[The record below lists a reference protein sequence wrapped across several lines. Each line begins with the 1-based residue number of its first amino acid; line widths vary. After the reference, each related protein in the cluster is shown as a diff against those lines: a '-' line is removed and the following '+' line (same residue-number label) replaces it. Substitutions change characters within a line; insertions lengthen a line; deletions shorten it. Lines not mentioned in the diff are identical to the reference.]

1 MIRYSTQPRRLRV
14 SALAAVAN
22 PSYARVDTWNLLD
35 DACRHLAE
43 VDLAGLD
50 KTHDVARVKRLLDR
64 IAAYERYWLYP
75 GAENLA
81 IFRAHLDSLSTV
93 RLTEEVS
100 LAVRL
105 LSEYGDRAGLFDT
118 SAPLDDQ
125 ELVAQAK
132 QQHFYTV
139 LLADDAPSTA
149 PDSLAE
155 CLRAL
160 RNPSDDVQFEILVVP
175 SVEDAITA
183 VALNGEIQAAII
195 RDDLPLRSRDRL
207 PLMNTLLGPNEDADG
222 VIPDR
227 ANDWV
232 ECGEWIRELRP
243 HIDLYLLTDE
253 SIAAGD
259 DTEPDVYD
267 RTFYRL
273 NDVTDL
279 HSTVLAGL
287 RNRYATPFFDALRA
301 YAAAPVGQFH
311 ALPVAR
317 GASIFNSRSLQ
328 DMGEFYGRNIFMA
341 ETSTTSGGLDSLLD
355 PHGNIKKAM
364 DKAAKTWNA
373 DHTYFVTNGTSTA
386 NKIVVQSLTRPG
398 DIVLIDRNCHKSH
411 HYGLVLAGAYPLY
424 LDAYPL
430 PQFAI
435 YGAVS
440 LRTIKQT
447 LLDLEAAGQL
457 HRVRMLLLTNCTFD
471 GVVYNPLQVMQE
483 VLAIKPDICFLWDEA
498 WYAFATAVPWA
509 RQRTAMVAAE
519 RLEQMLA
526 SPDYVEQYRKW
537 AASMQ
542 GVDRSEWIEREL
554 LPDPATAR
562 VRVYATH
569 STHKSLSALRQA
581 SMIHVRDQDFNA
593 LTRDAFGEAFLTHTS
608 TSPNQQ
614 LLASLDLARRQ
625 VDIEGF
631 QLVRQVYD
639 MALVFRHRVRK
650 DRLISKWFRI
660 LDESDLVP
668 EEFRASSVSSYREV
682 RQGALA
688 EWNEAWRS
696 DQFVLDATRVTLFVG
711 ATGMNGYDFR
721 EKILMERFGIQINKT
736 SINSVLL
743 IFTIGVTW
751 SSVHYLLDVLRRV
764 ATDFDRIQ
772 KEASAADRALQRR
785 HVEEITEDLPHLPD
799 FSEFDV
805 AFRPV
810 DECNFGDMR
819 SAFYAGYEES
829 DREHVLIGTAG
840 RRLAEGKNLVSTTF
854 VVPYPPGFPVLVPGQ
869 VVSKEIV
876 YFLAQLDVK
885 EIHGYNPDLG
895 LSVFTDTAL
904 ARMEA
909 QRNAATA
916 AVGSVTAAFELPA
929 DASGVNGAHK
939 GRPGGAG
946 GAGRGVRG
954 AHRPVGYTAVDALDE
969 GVPAGRGLVPATRT
983 QRAERAD
990 DGGDQ
995 HPGHRSM
1002 LTARRACSTNHVGAS
1017 LGRGR

>member
-22 PSYARVDTWNLLD
+22 PSYARIDTWNLLD

-50 KTHDVARVKRLLDR
+50 KTHDVARVKRLMDR

-75 GAENLA
+75 GAANLA
-81 IFRAHLDSLSTV
+81 VFRAHLESLSTV

-160 RNPSDDVQFEILVVP
+160 RCPSDDVQFEILVVP

-259 DTEPDVYD
+259 DTEPDIYD

-440 LRTIKQT
+440 LHTIKQA

-509 RQRTAMVAAE
+509 RQRTAMVSAE

-526 SPDYVEQYRKW
+526 SPEYAAEHRKW
-537 AASMQ
+537 AASMA
-542 GVDRSEWIEREL
+542 GVDRSEWVEREL
-554 LPDPATAR
+554 MPDPAAAR

-593 LTRDAFGEAFLTHTS
+593 LTRDSFGEAFLTHTS

-668 EEFRASSVSSYREV
+668 EEFRESAVSSTASI

-696 DQFVLDATRVTLFVG
+696 DHFVLDPTRVTLFVG
-711 ATGMNGYDFR
+711 KTGMNGYDFR

-764 ATDFDRIQ
+764 AIDFDRIE
-772 KEASAADRALQRR
+772 KAASVADRALQER

-829 DREHVLIGTAG
+829 DREHVLIGMAG
-840 RRLAEGKNLVSTTF
+840 RRLAEGKTLVSTTF

-895 LSVFTDTAL
+895 LSVFTETAL

-909 QRNAATA
+909 QRNAAMA

-929 DASGVNGAHK
+929 DASGTNGA
-939 GRPGGAG
+939 RNNGAN
-946 GAGRGVRG
+946 
-954 AHRPVGYTAVDALDE
+954 DAS
-969 GVPAGRGLVPATRT
+969 GVPSA
-983 QRAERAD
+983 AD
-990 DGGDQ
+990 
-995 HPGHRSM
+995 S
-1002 LTARRACSTNHVGAS
+1002 S
-1017 LGRGR
+1017 

>member
-1 MIRYSTQPRRLRV
+1 MDRDGRRPRRLHV

-22 PSYARVDTWNLLD
+22 PSYSRIDTWNLLD
-35 DACRHLAE
+35 DACHQLAV
-43 VDLAGLD
+43 VDRAGLD
-50 KTHDVARVKRLLDR
+50 TSHEAARAKRLINRLS
-64 IAAYERYWLYP
+64 AYERYWIYP
-75 GAENLA
+75 GAANLA
-81 IFRAHLDSLSTV
+81 VFREYLDNLATVSL
-93 RLTEEVS
+93 EEKVS

-105 LSEYGDRAGLFDT
+105 LSEYGDRAALFDT
-118 SAPLDDQ
+118 SASLADQ
-125 ELVAQAK
+125 ELVARAK
-132 QQHFYTV
+132 EQQFYTV
-139 LLADDAPSTA
+139 LLADDSPPTA
-149 PDSLAE
+149 PEGLAE
-155 CLRAL
+155 SLRAL
-160 RNPSDDVQFEILVVP
+160 RDPSDDVQIEFLIVT

-195 RDDLPLRSRDRL
+195 RHDIRLRSHDRV
-207 PLMNTLLGPNEDADG
+207 PLMNTLLGVNDEVVAT
-222 VIPDR
+222 DR
-227 ANDWV
+227 THDYV

-243 HIDLYLLTDE
+243 SIDLYLLTDE
-253 SIAAGD
+253 SIAAETED
-259 DTEPDVYD
+259 EPDVYD

-279 HSTVLAGL
+279 YSTVLAGI
-287 RNRYATPFFDALRA
+287 RNRYTTPFFDALRA
-301 YAAAPVGQFH
+301 YAARPAGQFH
-311 ALPVAR
+311 ALPIAR
-317 GASIFNSRSLQ
+317 GASIFNSKSLH

-355 PHGNIKKAM
+355 PHGNIRKAM

-373 DHTYFVTNGTSTA
+373 NQTYFVTNGTSTA
-386 NKIVVQSLTRPG
+386 NKIVVQALTRPG

-424 LDAYPL
+424 LDAYELQPY
-430 PQFAI
+430 AI

-440 LRTIKQT
+440 LQTIKRA

-457 HRVRMLLLTNCTFD
+457 GRVRMLLLTNCTFD
-471 GVVYNPLQVMQE
+471 GVVYNPRRVMEE

-519 RLEQMLA
+519 QLESMLS
-526 SPDYVEQYRKW
+526 SPAYVREYQTWRK
-537 AASMQ
+537 AMPGFEPGEA
-542 GVDRSEWIEREL
+542 RAEWIEHRL
-554 LPDPATAR
+554 LPDPTRAR

-581 SMIHVRDQDFNA
+581 SMVHIRDQDFKA

-631 QLVRQVYD
+631 QLVRNVYD

-668 EEFRASSVSSYREV
+668 DQFRLSAVSSYRQV

-696 DQFVLDATRVTLFVG
+696 DQFVLDATRVTLYVG
-711 ATGMNGYDFR
+711 QTGMNGYDFR
-721 EKILMERFGIQINKT
+721 EKILMDRFGIQINKT

-764 ATDFDRIQ
+764 ATDFDRS
-772 KEASAADRALQRR
+772 ECAASKDDRALQQRR
-785 HVEEITEDLPHLPD
+785 VEEITEDLPPLPD

-805 AFRPV
+805 AFRPGGASS
-810 DECNFGDMR
+810 FGDMR
-819 SAFYAGYEES
+819 AAFYAGYEES
-829 DREHVLIGTAG
+829 DREHVLAG
-840 RRLAEGKNLVSTTF
+840 EAARRLADGKTLVSTTF

-869 VVSKEIV
+869 VVSKQIL

-885 EIHGYNPDLG
+885 EIHGYDHDLG
-895 LSVFTDTAL
+895 LSVFTEAALKRITA
-904 ARMEA
+904 
-909 QRNAATA
+909 
-916 AVGSVTAAFELPA
+916 
-929 DASGVNGAHK
+929 
-939 GRPGGAG
+939 
-946 GAGRGVRG
+946 
-954 AHRPVGYTAVDALDE
+954 
-969 GVPAGRGLVPATRT
+969 
-983 QRAERAD
+983 
-990 DGGDQ
+990 
-995 HPGHRSM
+995 
-1002 LTARRACSTNHVGAS
+1002 ARRAVAEANGNGNGSHVVAASTRAV
-1017 LGRGR
+1017 LG

>member
-50 KTHDVARVKRLLDR
+50 KTHDVARVKRLMDR

-81 IFRAHLDSLSTV
+81 VFRAHLESLSTV

-160 RNPSDDVQFEILVVP
+160 RCPSDDMQFEILVVP

-259 DTEPDVYD
+259 DSEPDVYD

-457 HRVRMLLLTNCTFD
+457 DRVRMLLLTNCTFD

-519 RLEQMLA
+519 RLEHMLA
-526 SPDYVEQYRKW
+526 SPEYVEEYRKW
-537 AASMQ
+537 AASMD

-554 LPDPATAR
+554 MPDPASAR

-668 EEFRASSVSSYREV
+668 EEFRESSVSSYREV

-764 ATDFDRIQ
+764 AIDFDRTE
-772 KEASAADRALQRR
+772 KAASVADRALQQR

-819 SAFYAGYEES
+819 SAFYAGYEEA
-829 DREHVLIGTAG
+829 DREHVLIGMAG
-840 RRLAEGKNLVSTTF
+840 RRLAEGKTLVSTTF

-869 VVSKEIV
+869 AVSKEIV

-895 LSVFTDTAL
+895 LSVFTETAL

-909 QRNAATA
+909 QRNAAAA

-929 DASGVNGAHK
+929 DASGMNGA
-939 GRPGGAG
+939 RNGA
-946 GAGRGVRG
+946 
-954 AHRPVGYTAVDALDE
+954 PAVPS
-969 GVPAGRGLVPATRT
+969 V
-983 QRAERAD
+983 AD
-990 DGGDQ
+990 N
-995 HPGHRSM
+995 
-1002 LTARRACSTNHVGAS
+1002 T
-1017 LGRGR
+1017 

>member
-50 KTHDVARVKRLLDR
+50 KTHDVARVKRLMDR
-64 IAAYERYWLYP
+64 IGAYERYWLYP
-75 GAENLA
+75 GAANLA
-81 IFRAHLDSLSTV
+81 TFRAHLDSLSTV

-125 ELVAQAK
+125 ELVAQAR

-160 RNPSDDVQFEILVVP
+160 RSPSDDVQFEVLVVP

-207 PLMNTLLGPNEDADG
+207 PLMNTLLGPNEDVDG

-259 DTEPDVYD
+259 DVEPDVYD

-287 RNRYATPFFDALRA
+287 RNRYATPFFDALRV

-317 GASIFNSRSLQ
+317 GASIFNSKSLQ

-364 DKAAKTWNA
+364 DKAAHTWNA
-373 DHTYFVTNGTSTA
+373 EHTYFVTNGTSTA

-457 HRVRMLLLTNCTFD
+457 DRVRMLLLTNCTFD

-509 RQRTAMVAAE
+509 RQRTAMVSAE
-519 RLEQMLA
+519 RLEQLLAAPEYAVEHQNWLA
-526 SPDYVEQYRKW
+526 SME
-537 AASMQ
+537 
-542 GVDRSEWIEREL
+542 GVNRSEWVERAL
-554 LPDPATAR
+554 LPDPGRAR

-569 STHKSLSALRQA
+569 STHKSLSAFRQA
-581 SMIHVRDQDFNA
+581 SMIHVRDQDFNSRA
-593 LTRDAFGEAFLTHTS
+593 RDAFGEAFLTHTS

-625 VDIEGF
+625 VDMEGF

-650 DRLISKWFRI
+650 DRLISKWFSI

-668 EEFRASSVSSYREV
+668 EEFRASTVSSTASI

-696 DQFVLDATRVTLFVG
+696 DQFVLDPTRVTLFIG
-711 ATGMNGYDFR
+711 NTGMTGFDFR
-721 EKILMERFGIQINKT
+721 EKVLMERFGIQINKT

-764 ATDFDRIQ
+764 AIDLDRIE
-772 KEASAADRALQRR
+772 KAASVADRALQKR

-810 DECNFGDMR
+810 DECKFGDMR

-829 DREHVLIGTAG
+829 DREYVQIGSAG
-840 RRLAEGKNLVSTTF
+840 RRLAEGKTLVSTTF

-876 YFLAQLDVK
+876 YFLAQLDIK

-895 LSVFTDTAL
+895 LSVFTETAL

-909 QRNAATA
+909 QRNAAMA

-929 DASGVNGAHK
+929 DASATNGARTNGVNDA
-939 GRPGGAG
+939 P
-946 GAGRGVRG
+946 
-954 AHRPVGYTAVDALDE
+954 AVPS
-969 GVPAGRGLVPATRT
+969 V
-983 QRAERAD
+983 AES
-990 DGGDQ
+990 G
-995 HPGHRSM
+995 
-1002 LTARRACSTNHVGAS
+1002 
-1017 LGRGR
+1017 

>member
-1 MIRYSTQPRRLRV
+1 MNRHRARPRRLRV

-22 PSYARVDTWNLLD
+22 PSYTRLDTWNLLD

-43 VDLAGLD
+43 VDLGKLD
-50 KTHDVARVKRLLDR
+50 IDHDLARVRRLMDR
-64 IAAYERYWLYP
+64 LAAYERYWLYP
-75 GAENLA
+75 GAGNLA
-81 IFRAHLDSLSTV
+81 TFRAHLESLSTV
-93 RLTEEVS
+93 RLAEEVS

-118 SAPLDDQ
+118 SSSLAEQ

-132 QQHFYTV
+132 HQQFYTV
-139 LLADDAPSTA
+139 LLADDAPVTA
-149 PDSLAE
+149 PDNLAE

-160 RNPSDDVQFEILVVP
+160 RGPADDVQFELLVVG
-175 SVEDAITA
+175 SIEDAITA

-195 RDDLPLRSRDRL
+195 RDDVPLRSRDRV
-207 PLMNTLLGPNEDADG
+207 PLMRTLLGTDG
-222 VIPDR
+222 DETP
-227 ANDWV
+227 AGETHDWV
-232 ECGEWIRELRP
+232 ECAESIRELRP
-243 HIDLYLLTDE
+243 TIDLYLLTDE
-253 SIAAGD
+253 SIAAETED
-259 DTEPDVYD
+259 EPDLYD

-287 RNRYATPFFDALRA
+287 RNRFATPFFDALRA
-301 YAAAPVGQFH
+301 YASAPVGQFH

-317 GASIFNSRSLQ
+317 GASIFNSKSLQ

-341 ETSTTSGGLDSLLD
+341 ETSSTSGGLDSLLD

-364 DKAAKTWNA
+364 DKAAVTWNA
-373 DHTYFVTNGTSTA
+373 NQTYFVTNGTSTA
-386 NKIVVQSLTRPG
+386 NKIVVQALTRPG

-430 PQFAI
+430 TQYAI

-440 LRTIKQT
+440 LHTIKKT
-447 LLDLEAAGQL
+447 LLGLEAAGQL

-471 GVVYNPLQVMQE
+471 GVVYNPRRVMEE

-509 RQRTAMVAAE
+509 RQRTAMVSAD

-526 SPDYVEQYRKW
+526 SPEYAADYREW
-537 AASMQ
+537 SASME
-542 GVDRSEWIEREL
+542 GVDRSEWLTRRL
-554 LPDPATAR
+554 LPDPTRAR

-581 SMIHVRDQDFNA
+581 SMIHVRDQDFQA
-593 LTRDAFGEAFLTHTS
+593 RARDAFTEAFLTHTS

-631 QLVRQVYD
+631 ELVRHVYN

-650 DRLISKWFRI
+650 DPLISKWFRI

-668 EEFRASSVSSYREV
+668 DEFRSSLVSSYRQV

-696 DQFVLDATRVTLFVG
+696 DQFVLDPTRVTLFVG
-711 ATGMNGYDFR
+711 KTGMNGYDFR
-721 EKILMERFGIQINKT
+721 EKILMDRFGLQINKT

-764 ATDFDRIQ
+764 AGDFERGQ
-772 KEASAADRALQRR
+772 RGAGKEDRALQQRR
-785 HVEEITEDLPHLPD
+785 VEEITEDLPHLPD
-799 FSEFDV
+799 FSEFDI

-810 DECNFGDMR
+810 EAGSFGDMR
-819 SAFYAGYEES
+819 SAFYAGYEET
-829 DREHVLIGTAG
+829 DREHVQIGMAG
-840 RRLAEGKNLVSTTF
+840 RRLAEGKPLVSTAF

-869 VVSKEIV
+869 VISKEIV

-885 EIHGYNPDLG
+885 EIHGYNPELG
-895 LSVFTDTAL
+895 LSVFTETAL

-916 AVGSVTAAFELPA
+916 AVGSAFPVFELP
-929 DASGVNGAHK
+929 GAA
-939 GRPGGAG
+939 GARN
-946 GAGRGVRG
+946 GAGR
-954 AHRPVGYTAVDALDE
+954 AV
-969 GVPAGRGLVPATRT
+969 
-983 QRAERAD
+983 AEEA
-990 DGGDQ
+990 
-995 HPGHRSM
+995 
-1002 LTARRACSTNHVGAS
+1002 
-1017 LGRGR
+1017 

>member
-1 MIRYSTQPRRLRV
+1 
-14 SALAAVAN
+14 
-22 PSYARVDTWNLLD
+22 
-35 DACRHLAE
+35 
-43 VDLAGLD
+43 G
-50 KTHDVARVKRLLDR
+50 
-64 IAAYERYWLYP
+64 
-75 GAENLA
+75 
-81 IFRAHLDSLSTV
+81 LSTV

-100 LAVRL
+100 LATRL
-105 LSEYGDRAGLFDT
+105 LSEYGDRTALFDL
-118 SAPLDDQ
+118 SAPLADQ

-132 QQHFYTV
+132 QQQFYTV
-139 LLADDAPSTA
+139 LLADDAPCTA
-149 PDSLAE
+149 PDCLAD
-155 CLRAL
+155 AL
-160 RNPSDDVQFEILVVP
+160 RELRNAAEDIQFEILLAP

-195 RDDLPLRSRDRL
+195 RHDLPLRSRDRV
-207 PLMNTLLGPNEDADG
+207 PLMTTLLGANDEDEP
-222 VIPDR
+222 VVSDR
-227 ANDWV
+227 SHDWV

-253 SIAAGD
+253 SIAAGRD
-259 DTEPDVYD
+259 DELDLYD

-279 HSTVLAGL
+279 HSTVIAGL
-287 RNRYATPFFDALRA
+287 RNRFSTPFFDALRA
-301 YAAAPVGQFH
+301 YASAPVGQFH
-311 ALPVAR
+311 ALPIAR
-317 GASIFNSRSLQ
+317 GASIFNSKSLQ

-364 DKAAKTWNA
+364 DKAAITWNA
-373 DHTYFVTNGTSTA
+373 NHTYFVTNGTSTA

-435 YGAVS
+435 YGAVPLS
-440 LRTIKQT
+440 TIKKA

-457 HRVRMLLLTNCTFD
+457 HKVRMLLLTNCIFD
-471 GVVYNPLQVMQE
+471 GVVYNPRRVMEE

-509 RQRTAMVAAE
+509 RQRTAMVSAE
-519 RLEQMLA
+519 HLEQKLA
-526 SPDYVEQYRKW
+526 SAEYRAEYRDW
-537 AASMQ
+537 LASME
-542 GVDRSEWIEREL
+542 GVPRSEWADRQL
-554 LPDPATAR
+554 LPDPDRAR

-569 STHKSLSALRQA
+569 STHKSLSAFRQA

-593 LTRDAFGEAFLTHTS
+593 RARDAFGEAFLTHTS

-668 EEFRASSVSSYREV
+668 EEYRASHVSSYREV
-682 RQGALA
+682 RQGALD

-696 DQFVLDATRVTLFVG
+696 DQFVLDPTRVTLFLG
-711 ATGMNGYDFR
+711 KTGMNGYDFR

-751 SSVHYLLDVLRRV
+751 SSVHHLLDVLRRV
-764 ATDFDRIQ
+764 AADFDRE
-772 KEASAADRALQRR
+772 KKAASSADWALHERR
-785 HVEEITEDLPHLPD
+785 VEEITEDLPHLPD
-799 FSEFDV
+799 FSDFDV
-805 AFRPV
+805 AFRP
-810 DECNFGDMR
+810 EGATTYGDTR

-829 DREHVLIGTAG
+829 DREYVLMGTAG
-840 RRLAEGKNLVSTTF
+840 RRLAEGKTLVSTTF

-869 VVSKEIV
+869 VVSKEII

-885 EIHGYNPDLG
+885 EIHGYNHELG
-895 LSVFTDTAL
+895 LSVFTQDAL

-909 QRNAATA
+909 KRAAVATA
-916 AVGSVTAAFELPA
+916 SSNGNGSEPTTGSEATLVANEQTVQ
-929 DASGVNGAHK
+929 VN
-939 GRPGGAG
+939 
-946 GAGRGVRG
+946 
-954 AHRPVGYTAVDALDE
+954 
-969 GVPAGRGLVPATRT
+969 
-983 QRAERAD
+983 
-990 DGGDQ
+990 
-995 HPGHRSM
+995 
-1002 LTARRACSTNHVGAS
+1002 
-1017 LGRGR
+1017 

>member
-50 KTHDVARVKRLLDR
+50 KAHDVARVKRLMDR

-81 IFRAHLDSLSTV
+81 VFRAHLESLSTV

-160 RNPSDDVQFEILVVP
+160 RCPSDDVQFEILVVP

-259 DTEPDVYD
+259 DSEPDVYD

-519 RLEQMLA
+519 RLEHMLV
-526 SPDYVEQYRKW
+526 SPEYVEEYRKW

-542 GVDRSEWIEREL
+542 GLDRSEWIEREL
-554 LPDPATAR
+554 MPDPATAR

-668 EEFRASSVSSYREV
+668 EEFRESSVSSYREV

-764 ATDFDRIQ
+764 AIDFDRTE
-772 KEASAADRALQRR
+772 KAASVADRALQER

-810 DECNFGDMR
+810 DQCNFGDMR

-829 DREHVLIGTAG
+829 DREHVLIGMAG
-840 RRLAEGKNLVSTTF
+840 RRLAEGKTLVSTTF

-895 LSVFTDTAL
+895 LSVFTETAL

-909 QRNAATA
+909 QRNAAAA

-929 DASGVNGAHK
+929 DASAASGMNGTRNGADDA
-939 GRPGGAG
+939 R
-946 GAGRGVRG
+946 
-954 AHRPVGYTAVDALDE
+954 AVPS
-969 GVPAGRGLVPATRT
+969 V
-983 QRAERAD
+983 AD
-990 DGGDQ
+990 NG
-995 HPGHRSM
+995 
-1002 LTARRACSTNHVGAS
+1002 
-1017 LGRGR
+1017 

>member
-1 MIRYSTQPRRLRV
+1 MHRRGEHSRRLHV

-22 PSYARVDTWNLLD
+22 PSYSRIDTWNLLD
-35 DACRHLAE
+35 DACRELAE
-43 VDLAGLD
+43 VDRAGMD
-50 KTHDVARVKRLLDR
+50 TAHHTARVRRLLNR
-64 IAAYERYWLYP
+64 LGAYERYWLYP
-75 GAENLA
+75 GAANLA
-81 IFRAHLDSLSTV
+81 TFCGYLDAGATV
-93 RLTEEVS
+93 GLTKGVA

-105 LSEYGDRAGLFDT
+105 LSEYGDRAALFDT
-118 SAPLDDQ
+118 TASLADQ
-125 ELVAQAK
+125 ELVARAK
-132 QQHFYTV
+132 QQQFYTV
-139 LLADDAPSTA
+139 LLADDSPATA

-155 CLRAL
+155 HLRAL
-160 RNPSDDVQFEILVVP
+160 REPSDDVQVELLVVG

-195 RDDLPLRSRDRL
+195 RHDLPLRSRDRV
-207 PLMNTLLGPNEDADG
+207 PLMNTLLGPNSDTGTVGTDFS
-222 VIPDR
+222 D
-227 ANDWV
+227 NWV

-243 HIDLYLLTDE
+243 HIDRYLLTDE
-253 SIAAGD
+253 SIAAETE
-259 DTEPDVYD
+259 DTPELYE

-279 HSTVLAGL
+279 HSTVLAGI
-287 RNRYATPFFDALRA
+287 RNRFATPFFDALRA
-301 YAAAPVGQFH
+301 YASAPVGQFH
-311 ALPVAR
+311 ALPIAR
-317 GASIFNSRSLQ
+317 GASIFNSKSLQ

-364 DKAAKTWNA
+364 DKAALTWSANQ
-373 DHTYFVTNGTSTA
+373 TYFVTNGTSTA
-386 NKIVVQSLTRPG
+386 NKIVVQALTRPG

-411 HYGLVLAGAYPLY
+411 HYGLVLAGAYPMY

-430 PQFAI
+430 QPYAI

-440 LRTIKQT
+440 LHTIKKA

-457 HRVRMLLLTNCTFD
+457 DRVRMLLLTNCTFD
-471 GVVYNPLQVMQE
+471 GVVYNPRRVMEE

-509 RQRTAMVAAE
+509 RQRTAMVSAGH
-519 RLEQMLA
+519 LESVLA
-526 SPDYVEQYRKW
+526 SRQYAEEYRTW
-537 AASMQ
+537 QASME
-542 GVDRSEWIEREL
+542 GVERAEWVNHRL
-554 LPDPATAR
+554 LPDPNLAR

-581 SMIHVRDQDFNA
+581 SMIHVHDQDFKA

-631 QLVRQVYD
+631 QLVRNVYD

-668 EEFRASSVSSYREV
+668 DEFRVSTVSSYRQV

-696 DQFVLDATRVTLFVG
+696 DQFVLDATRVTLFIG
-711 ATGMNGYDFR
+711 DTGMNGYDFR
-721 EKILMERFGIQINKT
+721 EKILMDRFGIQINKT

-751 SSVHYLLDVLRRV
+751 SSVHYLLDVLRRI
-764 ATDFDRIQ
+764 AADFDRSHH
-772 KEASAADRALQRR
+772 AGSAADHALQERR
-785 HVEEITEDLPHLPD
+785 IEEITQDLPPLPD
-799 FSEFDV
+799 FSEFDK
-805 AFRPV
+805 AFRPDV
-810 DECNFGDMR
+810 SCPFGDMR

-829 DREHVLIGTAG
+829 DREHVLLGAAG
-840 RRLAEGKNLVSTTF
+840 RRVAEGKTLVSTTF

-869 VVSKEIV
+869 VVSKAIL
-876 YFLAQLDVK
+876 YFLAELDVK
-885 EIHGYNPDLG
+885 EIHGYNPELG
-895 LSVFTDTAL
+895 LSVFTEAAL
-904 ARMEA
+904 ARISAAWDTVVEA
-909 QRNAATA
+909 GVPEVAPA
-916 AVGSVTAAFELPA
+916 AV
-929 DASGVNGAHK
+929 
-939 GRPGGAG
+939 R
-946 GAGRGVRG
+946 
-954 AHRPVGYTAVDALDE
+954 
-969 GVPAGRGLVPATRT
+969 
-983 QRAERAD
+983 
-990 DGGDQ
+990 
-995 HPGHRSM
+995 
-1002 LTARRACSTNHVGAS
+1002 
-1017 LGRGR
+1017 

>member
-1 MIRYSTQPRRLRV
+1 MASRRSLGGHTGVMDRDGKRPRRLRV

-22 PSYARVDTWNLLD
+22 PSYSRIDTWNLLD
-35 DACRHLAE
+35 DACHQLAV
-43 VDLAGLD
+43 VDRARMD
-50 KTHDVARVKRLLDR
+50 TRREAARVRRLLNR
-64 IAAYERYWLYP
+64 LSAYERYWIYP
-75 GAENLA
+75 GPENLA
-81 IFRAHLDSLSTV
+81 AYRGYLDQLATVSLA
-93 RLTEEVS
+93 EQVS

-105 LSEYGDRAGLFDT
+105 LSEYGDRAALFDT
-118 SAPLDDQ
+118 SSSLADQ
-125 ELVAQAK
+125 ELVARAK
-132 QQHFYTV
+132 EQQFYTV
-139 LLADDAPSTA
+139 LLADDAPVNA
-149 PDSLAE
+149 PEGLAE
-155 CLRAL
+155 SLRAV
-160 RNPSDDVQFEILVVP
+160 RDVGDDVQFELLVVS

-195 RDDLPLRSRDRL
+195 RHDIPLRSHDRV
-207 PLMNTLLGPNEDADG
+207 PLMTTLLGRNDD
-222 VIPDR
+222 VIATDR
-227 ANDWV
+227 THDWV

-253 SIAAGD
+253 SIAAEAED
-259 DTEPDVYD
+259 QSDVYD

-279 HSTVLAGL
+279 HTTVLAGI
-287 RNRYATPFFDALRA
+287 RNRYSTPFFDALRA
-301 YAAAPVGQFH
+301 YAARPAGQFH

-317 GASIFNSRSLQ
+317 GASIFNSKTLQ

-364 DKAAKTWNA
+364 DKAAHTWHA
-373 DHTYFVTNGTSTA
+373 EHTYFVTNGTSTA

-440 LRTIKQT
+440 LQTIKKT

-457 HRVRMLLLTNCTFD
+457 HRVRMLLLTNCIFD
-471 GVVYNPLQVMQE
+471 GVVYNPRRVMEE

-509 RQRTAMVAAE
+509 RQRTAMVSAD
-519 RLEQMLA
+519 RLEQQLA
-526 SPDYVEQYRKW
+526 SPEYAAAYRDW
-537 AASMQ
+537 AASME
-542 GVDRSEWIEREL
+542 GVDRSEWVDRRL
-554 LPDPATAR
+554 MPDPERAR

-581 SMIHVRDQDFNA
+581 SMIHIRDQDFNA
-593 LTRDAFGEAFLTHTS
+593 LTRDAFTEAFLTHTS

-625 VDIEGF
+625 VDMEGF

-668 EEFRASSVSSYREV
+668 EEFRASAVSSTASI
-682 RQGALA
+682 RQGGLA

-696 DQFVLDATRVTLFVG
+696 DQFVLDPTRVTLFLG
-711 ATGMNGYDFR
+711 NTGMTGFDFR
-721 EKILMERFGIQINKT
+721 EKVLMERFGIQINKT

-764 ATDFDRIQ
+764 AIDFDRELS
-772 KEASAADRALQRR
+772 EASFADRRLQER

-810 DECNFGDMR
+810 DACNFGDMR
-819 SAFYAGYEES
+819 SAFYAGYEET

-840 RRLAEGKNLVSTTF
+840 RRLAGGKTLASTAF
-854 VVPYPPGFPVLVPGQ
+854 AVAYPPGFPVLVPGE
-869 VVSKEIV
+869 VVSKEII

-895 LSVFTDTAL
+895 LSVFTESAL

-916 AVGSVTAAFELPA
+916 AVGAAVPVFEISS
-929 DASGVNGAHK
+929 DASGLNGHDA
-939 GRPGGAG
+939 GPAGAQD
-946 GAGRGVRG
+946 AGRDQADTPVRRPCVIPSWRALLPG
-954 AHRPVGYTAVDALDE
+954 AEVWGQLQLRVLNGLGAAPVGAAE
-969 GVPAGRGLVPATRT
+969 MIAG
-983 QRAERAD
+983 
-990 DGGDQ
+990 
-995 HPGHRSM
+995 
-1002 LTARRACSTNHVGAS
+1002 
-1017 LGRGR
+1017 

>member
-1 MIRYSTQPRRLRV
+1 MNSDRARPRRLRV

-22 PSYARVDTWNLLD
+22 PSYTRIDTWNLLD
-35 DACRHLAE
+35 DACRQLAE

-50 KTHDVARVKRLLDR
+50 KAHEVARVKRLMDR
-64 IAAYERYWLYP
+64 LGAYERYWLYP

-81 IFRAHLDSLSTV
+81 TFRAHLDILSTV

-118 SAPLDDQ
+118 STPLADQ

-132 QQHFYTV
+132 RQQFYTV
-139 LLADDAPSTA
+139 LLADDSPHTA
-149 PDSLAE
+149 PDCLAA
-155 CLRAL
+155 CLREL
-160 RNPSDDVQFEILVVP
+160 RDPSDDVQFEILVVP

-195 RDDLPLRSRDRL
+195 RHDLPLRSRDRV
-207 PLMNTLLGPNEDADG
+207 PLMNSLLGPSDAETSEAT
-222 VIPDR
+222 VLHHDR
-227 ANDWV
+227 AQDWV

-243 HIDLYLLTDE
+243 HIDRYLLTDE
-253 SIAAGD
+253 SIAASTD
-259 DTEPDVYD
+259 DEPDVYD

-287 RNRYATPFFDALRA
+287 RNRFATPFFDALRA
-301 YAAAPVGQFH
+301 YASAPVGQFH
-311 ALPVAR
+311 ALPIAR
-317 GASIFNSRSLQ
+317 GASIFNSKSLQ

-364 DKAAKTWNA
+364 DKAARTWNSN
-373 DHTYFVTNGTSTA
+373 HTYFVTNGTSTA
-386 NKIVVQSLTRPG
+386 NKIVMQSLTRPG

-435 YGAVS
+435 YGAVP
-440 LRTIKQT
+440 LCTIKKA
-447 LLDLEAAGQL
+447 LLDLEATGQL
-457 HRVRMLLLTNCTFD
+457 HRVRMVLLTNCIFD
-471 GVVYNPLQVMQE
+471 GVVYNPRRVMEE

-509 RQRTAMVAAE
+509 RQRTAMISAE
-519 RLEQMLA
+519 RLEQTLA
-526 SPDYVEQYRKW
+526 SPEYAEEYRNW
-537 AASMQ
+537 AASME
-542 GVDRSEWIEREL
+542 GIPRSEWADHRL
-554 LPDPATAR
+554 MPDPSRAR

-569 STHKSLSALRQA
+569 STHKSLSAFRQA
-581 SMIHVRDQDFNA
+581 SMIHVRDQDFNSLA
-593 LTRDAFGEAFLTHTS
+593 RDQFGEAFLTHTS

-668 EEFRASSVSSYREV
+668 EEFRASAVSSYRQV
-682 RQGALA
+682 RQGALE

-696 DQFVLDATRVTLFVG
+696 DQFVLDPTRVTLFLG
-711 ATGMNGYDFR
+711 NTGMNGYDFR
-721 EKILMERFGIQINKT
+721 EKILMDRFGIQINKT

-751 SSVHYLLDVLRRV
+751 SSVHHLLDVLRRV
-764 ATDFDRIQ
+764 ATDFDRE
-772 KEASAADRALQRR
+772 KEAASAADWALHERR
-785 HVEEITEDLPHLPD
+785 VEEITQDLPHLPD
-799 FSEFDV
+799 FSEFDI

-810 DECNFGDMR
+810 DACSVGDMR
-819 SAFYAGYEES
+819 AAFYAGYEES
-829 DREHVLIGTAG
+829 DREYVQIGAAG
-840 RRLAEGKNLVSTTF
+840 RRLAEGRNLVSTTF

-869 VVSKEIV
+869 VVSKEIL

-885 EIHGYNPDLG
+885 EIHGYNPELG
-895 LSVFTDTAL
+895 LSVFTAEAL
-904 ARMEA
+904 TRMEA
-909 QRNAATA
+909 QRSAAHA
-916 AVGSVTAAFELPA
+916 AVGAATPVFELPS
-929 DASGVNGAHK
+929 DASGLSG
-939 GRPGGAG
+939 
-946 GAGRGVRG
+946 
-954 AHRPVGYTAVDALDE
+954 
-969 GVPAGRGLVPATRT
+969 
-983 QRAERAD
+983 
-990 DGGDQ
+990 
-995 HPGHRSM
+995 
-1002 LTARRACSTNHVGAS
+1002 STNGESAKRSVAEDV
-1017 LGRGR
+1017 

>member
-1 MIRYSTQPRRLRV
+1 MNSDRARPRRLRV

-22 PSYARVDTWNLLD
+22 PSYTRIDTWNLLD
-35 DACRHLAE
+35 DACRQLAE
-43 VDLAGLD
+43 VDLAGQD
-50 KTHDVARVKRLLDR
+50 KAHEVARVKRLMDR
-64 IAAYERYWLYP
+64 LGAYERYWLYP

-81 IFRAHLDSLSTV
+81 TFRAHLDILSTV

-118 SAPLDDQ
+118 STPLADQ

-132 QQHFYTV
+132 RQQFYTV
-139 LLADDAPSTA
+139 LLADDSPHTA
-149 PDSLAE
+149 PDCLAA
-155 CLRAL
+155 CLREL
-160 RNPSDDVQFEILVVP
+160 RDPSDDVQFEILVVA

-195 RDDLPLRSRDRL
+195 RHDLPLRSRDRV
-207 PLMNTLLGPNEDADG
+207 PLMNSLLGPSDAEG
-222 VIPDR
+222 SEAGLQIHDR

-243 HIDLYLLTDE
+243 HIDRYLLTDE
-253 SIAAGD
+253 SIAAGND
-259 DTEPDVYD
+259 DEPDVYH

-287 RNRYATPFFDALRA
+287 RNRFATPFFDALRA
-301 YAAAPVGQFH
+301 YASAPVGQFH
-311 ALPVAR
+311 ALPIAR
-317 GASIFNSRSLQ
+317 GASIFNSKSLQ

-364 DKAAKTWNA
+364 DKAARTWNSN
-373 DHTYFVTNGTSTA
+373 HTYFVTNGTSTA
-386 NKIVVQSLTRPG
+386 NKIVMQSLTRPG

-435 YGAVS
+435 YGAVP
-440 LRTIKQT
+440 LCTIKKA
-447 LLDLEAAGQL
+447 LLDLEATGQL
-457 HRVRMLLLTNCTFD
+457 HRVRMVLLTNCIFD
-471 GVVYNPLQVMQE
+471 GVVYNPRRVMEE

-509 RQRTAMVAAE
+509 RQRTAMISAE
-519 RLEQMLA
+519 RLEQTLA
-526 SPDYVEQYRKW
+526 SPEYAEEYRNW
-537 AASMQ
+537 TASME
-542 GVDRSEWIEREL
+542 GIPRSEWVDHRL
-554 LPDPATAR
+554 MPDPSRAR

-569 STHKSLSALRQA
+569 STHKSLSAFRQA
-581 SMIHVRDQDFNA
+581 SMIHVRDQDFNSLA
-593 LTRDAFGEAFLTHTS
+593 RDQFGEAFLTHTS

-668 EEFRASSVSSYREV
+668 EEFRASAVSSYRQV
-682 RQGALA
+682 RQGALE

-696 DQFVLDATRVTLFVG
+696 DQFVLDPTRVTLFLG
-711 ATGMNGYDFR
+711 DTGMNGYDFR
-721 EKILMERFGIQINKT
+721 EKILMDRFGIQINKT

-764 ATDFDRIQ
+764 ATDFDHEKQ
-772 KEASAADRALQRR
+772 AASVADWALHERR
-785 HVEEITEDLPHLPD
+785 VDEITHDLPHLPD
-799 FSEFDV
+799 FSEFDI

-810 DECNFGDMR
+810 DACSVGDMR
-819 SAFYAGYEES
+819 AAFYAGYEES
-829 DREHVLIGTAG
+829 DREYVQIGAAG
-840 RRLAEGKNLVSTTF
+840 RRLAEGMNLVSTTF

-869 VVSKEIV
+869 VVSKEIL

-885 EIHGYNPDLG
+885 EIHGYNPELG
-895 LSVFTDTAL
+895 LSVFTAEAL
-904 ARMEA
+904 TRMEA
-909 QRNAATA
+909 QRSAATA
-916 AVGSVTAAFELPA
+916 AVGSATPVFELPS
-929 DASGVNGAHK
+929 DASG
-939 GRPGGAG
+939 
-946 GAGRGVRG
+946 
-954 AHRPVGYTAVDALDE
+954 
-969 GVPAGRGLVPATRT
+969 
-983 QRAERAD
+983 
-990 DGGDQ
+990 
-995 HPGHRSM
+995 
-1002 LTARRACSTNHVGAS
+1002 LTCSTNGESAKRAVAEDA
-1017 LGRGR
+1017 